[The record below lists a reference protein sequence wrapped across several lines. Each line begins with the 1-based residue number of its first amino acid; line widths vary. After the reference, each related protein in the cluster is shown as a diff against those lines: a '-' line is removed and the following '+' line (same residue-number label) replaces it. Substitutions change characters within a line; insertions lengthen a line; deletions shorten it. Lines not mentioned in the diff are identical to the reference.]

1 MIEVSCLTVLEG
13 RSSRSRCWSGRFLQ
27 RTVRKNL
34 LPASLLA
41 PGRLQAIFAVPWLVE
56 TLPWISAFSLR
67 CHSPCLCIPVFPC
80 YRDTCPLGPA
90 RAVLQRM
97 SNTRGRSQA
106 PRGAGAGNTRGRGH
120 ADRAGLQQQGRSQGH
135 GVEASLGPRGTG
147 ADSEVGGC
155 FPKASLLEAGGSP
168 RAPRGPENILTVCV
182 VFKSDSRGSMT
193 HFRAAELQKLRSAR
207 VASAGPPGTTARLT
221 WKKRMKEPLAIRP
234 VPSLLSQNRTLGSW
248 ASLC

>member
-1 MIEVSCLTVLEG
+1 MQVQPIGPDPWREDPATP
-13 RSSRSRCWSGRFLQ
+13 SGRQGGTTIIPPAGGWRGPLQ
-27 RTVRKNL
+27 M
-34 LPASLLA
+34 
-41 PGRLQAIFAVPWLVE
+41 
-56 TLPWISAFSLR
+56 LR
-67 CHSPCLCIPVFPC
+67 CHHFRLCGVLVTCRLSATCRSKRPRTTQPPP
-80 YRDTCPLGPA
+80 CPLGPA

-155 FPKASLLEAGGSP
+155 FPKASLLEAGGCP